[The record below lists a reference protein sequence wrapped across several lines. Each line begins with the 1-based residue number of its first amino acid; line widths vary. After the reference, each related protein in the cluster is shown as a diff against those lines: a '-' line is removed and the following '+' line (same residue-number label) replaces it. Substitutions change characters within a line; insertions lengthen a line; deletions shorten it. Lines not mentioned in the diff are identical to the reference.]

1 MRGRNQNSDN
11 SLQMIGLAAILLAIK
26 YAIMVLFALIALYGI
41 YYYVKKIF

>member
-11 SLQMIGLAAILLAIK
+11 SIQMIGLAAVLFAIK
-26 YAIMVLFALIALYGI
+26 YAIMVLFVLIALYGI